1 MLKNTVRFHHEH
13 DHEHVHEHG
22 HDHDHEHSHACEGDC
37 SRCDPMKETVALM
50 DYMVRH
56 NAAHTQELEQ
66 LAKKVAE
73 LGNTEA
79 AEQILAA
86 VSDYEKGNVRLS
98 AVLAAMK

>member
-22 HDHDHEHSHACEGDC
+22 HDHSHACEGDC
-37 SRCDPMKETVALM
+37 SQCDPMKETVALM
-50 DYMVRH
+50 EYMVRH
-56 NAAHTQELEQ
+56 NAAHTHELEQ

-79 AEQILAA
+79 AEQILSA
-86 VSDYEKGNVRLS
+86 VSDYEKGNMRLS
-98 AVLAAMK
+98 AVLSAMK

>member
-22 HDHDHEHSHACEGDC
+22 HVCERDC
-37 SRCDPMKETVALM
+37 GECDPMKETVALM

-56 NAAHTQELEQ
+56 NAAHTHELEQ
-66 LAKKVAE
+66 LAKKVGQ
-73 LGNTEA
+73 LGKTEA

-86 VSDYEKGNVRLS
+86 VSDYEKGNMRLS

>member
-50 DYMVRH
+50 EYMVRH
-56 NAAHTQELEQ
+56 NAAHTHELEQ
-66 LAKKVAE
+66 LAKKVGA

-79 AEQILAA
+79 AEQILSA
-86 VSDYEKGNVRLS
+86 VSDYEKGNMRLS
-98 AVLAAMK
+98 AVLSAMK